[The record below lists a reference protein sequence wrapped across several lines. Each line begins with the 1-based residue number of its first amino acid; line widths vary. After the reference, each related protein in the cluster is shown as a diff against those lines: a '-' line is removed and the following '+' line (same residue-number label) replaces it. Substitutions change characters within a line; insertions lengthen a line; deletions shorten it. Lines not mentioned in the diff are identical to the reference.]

1 MLSVIIP
8 TLNASKTL
16 PATFASLMT
25 GLIDGMIKE
34 VIISDGGS
42 TDDTT
47 QIAQEAGALVLI
59 NDTPGR
65 GHQLAEG
72 AQAAKSDWLLFL
84 HADTELEP
92 GWHEETRTFIDQQT
106 NPKDGRPQAAAF
118 TFALKDKGLMPS
130 ALTKMVWA
138 RCCLF
143 KLPYGD
149 QGLLIHKQTYDEVGG
164 YPRISIMED
173 VALIRRL
180 PTPAHMLKSRAFTC
194 PSRYKQD
201 GYINRSLR
209 NLSCLARYYRGHPPE
224 QIKEWYESPS
234 K

>member
-42 TDDTT
+42 TDGTT
-47 QIAQEAGALVLI
+47 QIAQEAGAVILT
-59 NDTPGR
+59 NDIPGR
-65 GHQLAEG
+65 GPQLANG
-72 AQAAKSDWLLFL
+72 AQAAKSNWLLFL
-84 HADTELEP
+84 HADTELEQD
-92 GWHEETRTFIDQQT
+92 WHQEALTFIDQQT
-106 NPKDGRPQAAAF
+106 QDQKSPQAAAF
-118 TFALKDKGLMPS
+118 TFALKDKGLMPT
-130 ALTKMVWA
+130 ALTQIVWA
-138 RCCLF
+138 RCALF

-149 QGLLIHKQTYDEVGG
+149 QGLLIHKQTYNEAGG
-164 YPRISIMED
+164 YPPIPIMED

-180 PTPAHMLKSRAFTC
+180 ATRPHMLKSRAFTC
-194 PSRYKQD
+194 PSRYQQD
-201 GYINRSLR
+201 GYIKRSLR
-209 NLSCLARYYRGHPPE
+209 NLSCLTAYYRGHPPE
-224 QIKEWYESPS
+224 QIKEWYETPS